1 MISPNGPVGIA
12 ARGKGPLNLVHR
24 AAMIGTRYG
33 LSPHRMERRLDA
45 VLRLVKRYDC
55 DATLPITA
63 HAVARH
69 PDIIARYS
77 APEIEFA
84 VHGYYHVDHAA
95 LTGAVQLEQ
104 LGRARKVL
112 EENGVPA
119 YGFRA
124 PYLRWNEATMFAVRE
139 NGFLYDTSLAIH
151 LPLNPFSE
159 TATYRR
165 ALDFYGAAAAWERPI
180 LPWLENGIVRIP
192 YCLPD
197 DESVVD
203 RLHLAP
209 DEIATQWLSM
219 LRFSHAHGELFT
231 LGIHPE
237 RIGLCSVG
245 IAAVLNSARA
255 ARPRIWIAR
264 LEHIARWWRERE
276 HSSIVIEEVDA
287 GRLRI
292 RAQGP
297 SDLTVLARGL
307 SVPDSRPWADG
318 YVVIPSL
325 GSELQTDR
333 RPCIGIH
340 PCSPSLLAG
349 FLREQGY
356 VVEISER
363 HEQYHYYLRRPR
375 FSPADEGS
383 ILSKIEQSDSP
394 LVRLGRW
401 PDGAKSALAITGD
414 IDALTIWDY
423 AFRFLGQ

>member
-1 MISPNGPVGIA
+1 VISADSPVGVA

-24 AAMIGTRYG
+24 AATIGTRYG
-33 LSPHRMERRLDA
+33 LSPHRMELRLDA
-45 VLRLVKRYDC
+45 VLRLVRRYDC

-63 HAVARH
+63 TAVARH
-69 PDIIARYS
+69 PDIITRYS

-84 VHGYYHVDHAA
+84 VHGYYHVDHVA
-95 LTGAVQLEQ
+95 LTEAVQLEQ
-104 LGRARKVL
+104 LGRARKIL

-151 LPLNPFSE
+151 LPLNLSSE
-159 TATYRR
+159 TAAYRR
-165 ALDFYGAAAAWERPI
+165 ALDFYGATSAWERPL
-180 LPWLENGIVRIP
+180 LPWMENGIVRIP

-197 DESVVD
+197 DESAVD
-203 RLHLAP
+203 RLRLAP

-219 LRFSHAHGELFT
+219 LRFSHARGELFT

-255 ARPRIWIAR
+255 ARPGIWIAR
-264 LEHIARWWRERE
+264 LEHIARWWRDRERG
-276 HSSIVIEEVDA
+276 SIAIEEVDS

-297 SDLTVLARGL
+297 RDLTVLARGL
-307 SVPDSRPWADG
+307 SVPDSQPWADG
-318 YVVIPSL
+318 WVVIPSM
-325 GSELQTDR
+325 GSELRTDR
-333 RPCIGIH
+333 RPFIGIH
-340 PCSPSLLAG
+340 PSTASPLAG
-349 FLREQGY
+349 LLREQGY
-356 VVEISER
+356 IVEISER
-363 HEQYHYYLRRPR
+363 HEQYHCYLRRPR
-375 FSPADEGS
+375 FSPADKGS
-383 ILSKIEQSDSP
+383 ILARIEQSGSP

-401 PDGAKSALAITGD
+401 PNGAKSALAITGD
-414 IDALTIWDY
+414 VDALTIWDY

>member
-165 ALDFYGAAAAWERPI
+165 ALDFYGATAAWERPI

-203 RLHLAP
+203 RLQLAP

-325 GSELQTDR
+325 GSELRTDR

>member
-165 ALDFYGAAAAWERPI
+165 ALDFYGATAAWERPI

-307 SVPDSRPWADG
+307 SVPDTRPWADG

-325 GSELQTDR
+325 GSELRTDR